1 MTDINGQIALV
12 TGANRGLGAEFV
24 SALLERGAAKV
35 YAAVRTPETLDTD
48 DPRVVPIRLD
58 VTDAA
63 SIRAAAEQ
71 ASDVTL
77 LVNNAGIAVNQ
88 SLVSGDLDEIH
99 REFDTNFWGPVLMT
113 RAFAPVIVANGGGA
127 IVNMH
132 SALSWLAV
140 GSYSATK
147 AALWS
152 ASNSTRVELDP
163 QGVQVVGVHVGWVDT
178 EMAAHT
184 DDVKVPPAQ
193 VVAEAF
199 DTLEAG
205 GAEAIVGDTARHVKS
220 KLDQDVRV
228 LYPQLANR

>member
-24 SALLERGAAKV
+24 SALLDRGAAKV
-35 YAAVRTPETLDTD
+35 YAAVRTPETVDTD

-152 ASNSTRVELDP
+152 ASNSARVELDP